1 MPNMVAFI
9 LPLPCKLESI
19 MRQKVLF
26 YSYVKLAVASLLVA
40 GLCCLL
46 AFSLKHITEYAQHFL
61 FHQINA
67 RSTLYFV
74 LFPSI
79 GITAIYFLRKYAFR
93 NRKNKGI
100 KEIYTTLE
108 TRKDHLPFFKIP
120 SHYINGFLTVIFGGS
135 TGVEVSTVVAT
146 ATVGNQVYKRGL
158 SPLAFKKE
166 LICAG
171 VVAGVTVLFGSA
183 IGGWLFAMEVIA
195 KRMQKTV
202 IFSCTV
208 AALLSLVFVHYFD
221 HSFLINMPVQ
231 QWQWGALPYM
241 LVLGV
246 LGGLLSTYFTQIV
259 IHCKL
264 WFSHIQSNFIRVNLG
279 AISVGILILFFPS
292 LYGDSYHG
300 LTNMLD
306 MFSNAGTGLV
316 AAVPMTLAI
325 LIILKPLAAS
335 LTLGAGGDGGVFAPS
350 IVAGA
355 FLGILFAYVCNTY
368 FGTEFLI
375 LNFALIGAAAML
387 SGAIH
392 GPCTAIFLMCNAA
405 PNAYSLIIPLA
416 IGSLIAF
423 LCSKIICPY
432 NVYSYKEA

>member
-1 MPNMVAFI
+1 MQTE
-9 LPLPCKLESI
+9 LI
-19 MRQKVLF
+19 MRRKVLF
-26 YSYVKLAVASLLVA
+26 YSYLKLAVASLLVA
-40 GLCCLL
+40 TLCCLL

-61 FHQINA
+61 FNEVNN
-67 RSTLYFV
+67 RSTLFFII
-74 LFPSI
+74 FPSV
-79 GITAIYFLRKYAFR
+79 GITAIYFLRKYAFH

-135 TGVEVSTVVAT
+135 TGIEVSTVVAT
-146 ATVGNQVYKRGL
+146 ATVGNQAYKRGI

-202 IFSCTV
+202 LFSCTV

-221 HSFLINMPVQ
+221 HSFLISMPAQ
-231 QWQWGALPYM
+231 KWRWGAVPYM
-241 LVLGV
+241 LILGV
-246 LGGLLSTYFTQIV
+246 LGGLLATYFTQIV
-259 IHCKL
+259 IHCKS
-264 WFSHIQSNFIRVNLG
+264 WFSHIESNFIRVNLG
-279 AISVGILILFFPS
+279 AISVGVLILFFPS

-300 LTNMLD
+300 LANML
-306 MFSNAGTGLV
+306 SSYTASGIV
-316 AAVPMTLAI
+316 PAVPVTLAL
-325 LIILKPLAAS
+325 LIFLKPLAAS

-355 FLGILFAYVCNTY
+355 FLGILFAYLCNTY
-368 FGTEFLI
+368 FGTEFLVI
-375 LNFALIGAAAML
+375 NFALIGAAATL

-392 GPCTAIFLMCNAA
+392 GPCTAIFLICNVA
-405 PNAYSLIIPLA
+405 PNGYTLIFPLA
-416 IGSLIAF
+416 VGSLIAF
-423 LCSKIICPY
+423 LCSKILCPY

>member
-1 MPNMVAFI
+1 
-9 LPLPCKLESI
+9 
-19 MRQKVLF
+19 MRRKVLF
-26 YSYVKLAVASLLVA
+26 YSYTKLTVASLLVA
-40 GLCCLL
+40 ILCCLL

-61 FHQINA
+61 FNEVSSRNSLLFII
-67 RSTLYFV
+67 
-74 LFPSI
+74 FPSV
-79 GITAIYFLRKYAFR
+79 GITAIYFLRKYVFR

-135 TGVEVSTVVAT
+135 TGIEVSTVVAT
-146 ATVGNQVYKRGL
+146 ATVGNQAYKRGL

-208 AALLSLVFVHYFD
+208 AAILSLVFVHYFD
-221 HSFLINMPVQ
+221 HTFLISMPAEK
-231 QWQWGALPYM
+231 WQWKAIPYM
-241 LVLGV
+241 LILGV
-246 LGGLLSTYFTQIV
+246 LGGLLATYFTQIV
-259 IHCKL
+259 IHCKT
-264 WFSHIQSNFIRVNLG
+264 WFAHIESNFIRVNLG
-279 AISVGILILFFPS
+279 AISVGVLILFFPT

-300 LTNMLD
+300 LASMLSS
-306 MFSNAGTGLV
+306 FTTTEIV
-316 AAVPMTLAI
+316 TAVPVTLAL
-325 LIILKPLAAS
+325 LIFLKPLAAS

-355 FLGILFAYVCNTY
+355 FLGILFAYLCNSY

-375 LNFALIGAAAML
+375 INFALIGAAATL

-392 GPCTAIFLMCNAA
+392 GPCTAIFLMCSAA
-405 PNAYSLIIPLA
+405 PNGYALIFPLA
-416 IGSLIAF
+416 VGSLVAF
-423 LCSKIICPY
+423 LCSKVLCPY